1 MNWPIWWLDLVTVD
15 SNVYT
20 NGGRKK
26 KPHSF
31 VDSNIW
37 KNGIL
42 YLFGVPSWLLL
53 FGWIGEAIQWVSR
66 SMDIMS
72 GYNNVIVA
80 FALIFCSSP
89 TSSNLCL
96 LSSVLILLCPCS
108 PSFVCG
114 SQTVD
119 HKMNILPGIWPSALN
134 ICPYFSI
141 RRQCRCYLPNLTL
154 GSCVVP
160 NTSLLFI
167 LHQFFICSQKSM
179 GPTPS

>member
-1 MNWPIWWLDLVTVD
+1 MEEWDPVLVWCPLMAAPVWLNW
-15 SNVYT
+15 
-20 NGGRKK
+20 GGN
-26 KPHSF
+26 S
-31 VDSNIW
+31 
-37 KNGIL
+37 L
-42 YLFGVPSWLLL
+42 
-53 FGWIGEAIQWVSR
+53 GEPFN
-66 SMDIMS
+66 
-72 GYNNVIVA
+72 GYNEWTVQYIIVA
-80 FALIFCSSP
+80 FALIFRSSP